1 MFFLFVVSVCEL
13 KKLDICNEYR
23 APGNKMDNEHPGKN
37 LRVRRNIHTLQTTR
51 SSLNTNHTK
60 NTNSTQ
66 TVNIGQNTCTQIP
79 KLRPRSPKNYS
90 AHSEGT
96 VCLKFWAYNAD
107 FECKFDNCFCKA
119 VVFIP
124 FLTHASVIS
133 F

>member
-13 KKLDICNEYR
+13 KKLGIANEYR

-51 SSLNTNHTK
+51 SSLNTNHAK

-96 VCLKFWAYNAD
+96 VCLKFWAYNIQTLSVNLFFASL
-107 FECKFDNCFCKA
+107 EMC
-119 VVFIP
+119 IP
-124 FLTHASVIS
+124 LLIHA
-133 F
+133 FAY

>member
-23 APGNKMDNEHPGKN
+23 APGNKVDSEHPGKN
-37 LRVRRNIHTLQTTR
+37 LRIRRNIHTLQTTR

-96 VCLKFWAYNAD
+96 VCLSFGLTMQTLTVNLLIAFLNSY
-107 FECKFDNCFCKA
+107 FY
-119 VVFIP
+119 FIIN
-124 FLTHASVIS
+124 TCIYIS

>member
-13 KKLDICNEYR
+13 KNLDICNEYR
-23 APGNKMDNEHPGKN
+23 APGNKMDNEHPEKN

-51 SSLNTNHTK
+51 SSLNTNHIK

-96 VCLKFWAYNAD
+96 VCLKFCAFNA
-107 FECKFDNCFCKA
+107 ECNFVNCFSKTT
-119 VVFIP
+119 VSISL
-124 FLTHASVIS
+124 LTHTFIIS

>member
-13 KKLDICNEYR
+13 KKMDISNEYH
-23 APGNKMDNEHPGKN
+23 APGNKVDNEHPGKN

-51 SSLNTNHTK
+51 SPLNINHTK

-79 KLRPRSPKNYS
+79 KLRPRSPKNYC

-96 VCLKFWAYNAD
+96 VCLKFWAYMQPLTINL
-107 FECKFDNCFCKA
+107 
-119 VVFIP
+119 FIRY
-124 FLTHASVIS
+124 L
-133 F
+133 